1 MVVDS
6 TIRFNDRMDGPSV
19 SLGSKLSNAKVS
31 FAIFKRDI
39 KRLLMNPV
47 ALVVTL
53 GVCVIPSLYA
63 WYNIVA
69 NWDPYGNTQGIKIAI
84 ANNDQ
89 GTQNDLVG
97 ELNAGDKV
105 VDQLKENDQL
115 GWTFVDSAAD
125 AKEGVE
131 SGEYYAAIVIP
142 KNFSDNLVS
151 MLDGNYHQPK
161 LTYYVNEKK
170 SAIAPKVTDTGANT
184 IEEQI
189 APKYYARDTD
199 GIPHEWVSSVK
210 RCVADIASNFTTNRM
225 LTDYENR
232 FYDKLAA
239 RKREMSAEA
248 YRMAREIAAWKRKV
262 STAWDQ
268 VRIVDVQRVKIDKEA
283 VCVGEKYQFAV
294 TLDIANLRPE
304 DIGVEMVV
312 ARQIVGGQSVNVT
325 RTIQLERTKADG
337 SRVTYSLDYTPDEA
351 GTFDVALRI
360 YPSNPL
366 LPHRMD
372 FALVKWA

>member
-39 KRLLMNPV
+39 KRLLVNPV

-84 ANNDQ
+84 ANNDR

-97 ELNAGDKV
+97 ELNAGDQV

-131 SGEYYAAIVIP
+131 SGEYYAAIVVP

-262 STAWDQ
+262 SAAWDQ

-283 VCVGEKYQFAV
+283 VCVGEKYHFC
-294 TLDIANLRPE
+294 LL
-304 DIGVEMVV
+304 
-312 ARQIVGGQSVNVT
+312 
-325 RTIQLERTKADG
+325 
-337 SRVTYSLDYTPDEA
+337 YTS
-351 GTFDVALRI
+351 
-360 YPSNPL
+360 PSP
-366 LPHRMD
+366 RD
-372 FALVKWA
+372 CS

>member
-1 MVVDS
+1 
-6 TIRFNDRMDGPSV
+6 
-19 SLGSKLSNAKVS
+19 
-31 FAIFKRDI
+31 
-39 KRLLMNPV
+39 MN
-47 ALVVTL
+47 
-53 GVCVIPSLYA
+53 
-63 WYNIVA
+63 
-69 NWDPYGNTQGIKIAI
+69 
-84 ANNDQ
+84 
-89 GTQNDLVG
+89 
-97 ELNAGDKV
+97 
-105 VDQLKENDQL
+105 
-115 GWTFVDSAAD
+115 SAARLHR
-125 AKEGVE
+125 
-131 SGEYYAAIVIP
+131 I
-142 KNFSDNLVS
+142 
-151 MLDGNYHQPK
+151 
-161 LTYYVNEKK
+161 
-170 SAIAPKVTDTGANT
+170 
-184 IEEQI
+184 
-189 APKYYARDTD
+189 
-199 GIPHEWVSSVK
+199 
-210 RCVADIASNFTTNRM
+210 
-225 LTDYENR
+225 
-232 FYDKLAA
+232 YDKLAA

-262 STAWDQ
+262 SAAWDQ

>member
-1 MVVDS
+1 MVIDS

-39 KRLLMNPV
+39 KRLLVNPV

-84 ANNDQ
+84 ANNDR

-97 ELNAGDKV
+97 ELNAGDQV
-105 VDQLKENDQL
+105 VDQLKENHQL

-131 SGEYYAAIVIP
+131 SGEYYAAIVVP

-262 STAWDQ
+262 SAAWDQ

>member
-1 MVVDS
+1 M
-6 TIRFNDRMDGPSV
+6 
-19 SLGSKLSNAKVS
+19 
-31 FAIFKRDI
+31 
-39 KRLLMNPV
+39 
-47 ALVVTL
+47 
-53 GVCVIPSLYA
+53 
-63 WYNIVA
+63 
-69 NWDPYGNTQGIKIAI
+69 
-84 ANNDQ
+84 
-89 GTQNDLVG
+89 
-97 ELNAGDKV
+97 
-105 VDQLKENDQL
+105 
-115 GWTFVDSAAD
+115 
-125 AKEGVE
+125 
-131 SGEYYAAIVIP
+131 
-142 KNFSDNLVS
+142 
-151 MLDGNYHQPK
+151 
-161 LTYYVNEKK
+161 
-170 SAIAPKVTDTGANT
+170 
-184 IEEQI
+184 
-189 APKYYARDTD
+189 
-199 GIPHEWVSSVK
+199 K

-262 STAWDQ
+262 SAAWDQ

-325 RTIQLERTKADG
+325 RTIQLERT
-337 SRVTYSLDYTPDEA
+337 
-351 GTFDVALRI
+351 FDVALRI

>member
-1 MVVDS
+1 MY
-6 TIRFNDRMDGPSV
+6 
-19 SLGSKLSNAKVS
+19 
-31 FAIFKRDI
+31 KR
-39 KRLLMNPV
+39 
-47 ALVVTL
+47 
-53 GVCVIPSLYA
+53 
-63 WYNIVA
+63 
-69 NWDPYGNTQGIKIAI
+69 Q
-84 ANNDQ
+84 
-89 GTQNDLVG
+89 
-97 ELNAGDKV
+97 
-105 VDQLKENDQL
+105 
-115 GWTFVDSAAD
+115 
-125 AKEGVE
+125 
-131 SGEYYAAIVIP
+131 
-142 KNFSDNLVS
+142 
-151 MLDGNYHQPK
+151 
-161 LTYYVNEKK
+161 
-170 SAIAPKVTDTGANT
+170 
-184 IEEQI
+184 
-189 APKYYARDTD
+189 PKYYARDTD

-262 STAWDQ
+262 SAAWDQ